1 MKHTIIENE
10 PEIKLQNDLN
20 HHIEISPN
28 TKTTNGT
35 TTTTTTLNVNKT
47 LKADL
52 IETSIKNHILTID
65 HENCLPNDEDSFL
78 YVI

>member
-28 TKTTNGT
+28 TKPPM
-35 TTTTTTLNVNKT
+35 
-47 LKADL
+47 A
-52 IETSIKNHILTID
+52 
-65 HENCLPNDEDSFL
+65 LPPPL
-78 YVI
+78 PL